1 MSHSDEKSSLNTGIF
16 FLLSFNL
23 DWGSCIDSVTKA
35 EVFIAIKF
43 FSRVIL
49 YLYKSKT
56 QPSMEYFCDVRA
68 VLVIIPSLIYVG

>member
-23 DWGSCIDSVTKA
+23 DWGSCIDSITKA
-35 EVFIAIKF
+35 EILIAIKF

-49 YLYKSKT
+49 YKSKT
-56 QPSMEYFCDVRA
+56 QPIMEYFCDVRV